1 MDLSFSLN
9 LCYCKTFYINI
20 KTLFQSSFIFTIY
33 YSFFMENRMHL
44 KLHECILCLFQ
55 QFINRQK
62 GWWRKKMIIWN
73 QIKYKKVIGWWIINI
88 GIAYTPTSIFFSL
101 PFVFFFLLLL
111 FFCFVY
117 VIVAI
122 ICIQALLRVI
132 LCGSWKITCST
143 MVKSNLLMRANLCII
158 CEYYNT
164 DEFAYNRMP

>member
-1 MDLSFSLN
+1 
-9 LCYCKTFYINI
+9 
-20 KTLFQSSFIFTIY
+20 
-33 YSFFMENRMHL
+33 
-44 KLHECILCLFQ
+44 
-55 QFINRQK
+55 
-62 GWWRKKMIIWN
+62 MIIWN

-88 GIAYTPTSIFFSL
+88 GIAYTPSSIFFSL

-158 CEYYNT
+158 CKYRNT
-164 DEFAYNRMP
+164 DELAFHRNLLLLYFWYLITKTKSNPIKYWISYLYDTLFANIFA

>member
-1 MDLSFSLN
+1 
-9 LCYCKTFYINI
+9 
-20 KTLFQSSFIFTIY
+20 
-33 YSFFMENRMHL
+33 
-44 KLHECILCLFQ
+44 
-55 QFINRQK
+55 
-62 GWWRKKMIIWN
+62 MIIWN

-88 GIAYTPTSIFFSL
+88 GIAYTPSSIFFSL

-164 DEFAYNRMP
+164 DEFVHIITCLNSLWNMILNTYWNSIKFCIAEDKWTLYDLNASLDNMKVLISIFEYAVNIYSIHKSNQTILT